1 LVDDRAGLRAQDV
14 LAHIVERLGKG
25 RGGPQ
30 AVFLETTVHSGEED
44 CYMRF
49 AEMKLLGMFA
59 AYDQGRFT
67 VRAKAIT

>member
-1 LVDDRAGLRAQDV
+1 MSAAIAKNL
-14 LAHIVERLGKG
+14 
-25 RGGPQ
+25 
-30 AVFLETTVHSGEED
+30 
-44 CYMRF
+44 M